1 MAINVEPRAIECPVK
16 INGKVGRVWRGE
28 VKDGKV
34 VLAAN
39 EVALFEV
46 K

>member
-1 MAINVEPRAIECPVK
+1 
-16 INGKVGRVWRGE
+16 VWRGK
-28 VKDGKV
+28 VKDSKI
-34 VLAAN
+34 VLAPN